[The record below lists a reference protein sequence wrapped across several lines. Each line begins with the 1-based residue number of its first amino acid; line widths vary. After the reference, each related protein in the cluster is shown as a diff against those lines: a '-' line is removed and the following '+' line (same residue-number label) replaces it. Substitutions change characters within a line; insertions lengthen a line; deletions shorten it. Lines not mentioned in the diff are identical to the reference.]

1 MTLSDISIKN
11 PVFAWMLMFGMILFG
26 IICFFR
32 MGVSQMPDINFPV
45 VSVSISLP
53 NASPQIMESDVA
65 DPVEDAVL
73 GVEGVQDVQT
83 TCTEGTANISV
94 FLDISRNVDVA
105 VQDVQTAVFQVQ
117 KQLPTNIYPPIIRK
131 QNPNS
136 SPILWLAV
144 TADPPLTLRDLML
157 YTRDHLKDR
166 FTSLPGVSA
175 VFLGGFVNRQVNIW
189 VDNHKLTARQLT
201 SDDIIGTIQKQHA
214 EVPAGFMET
223 SQTQYD
229 IRSMGEAYTVK
240 DFENLPILARGG
252 APNYISTQLKDVAT
266 IEDGLATITRISR
279 FNGAPACGM
288 GIVMQDGYNA
298 VEVATA
304 AKARMEEVRKE
315 MPAGYHINQNFD
327 TTTAIKD
334 NVHELELTIGMA
346 AVLTALVCYL
356 FLGSWSSTFNVFLA
370 IPTSLFGTFIVIYFF
385 GFTLN
390 TFTLLA
396 LSLSIGVV
404 VDDAIMVLENIV
416 RHQEKGEGMVEAA
429 LKGAREVTFA
439 AIATSIAIVAI
450 FLPVAFMQGIIG
462 KFFFQFGITLSGAVL
477 ISLLEA
483 VTLTPMR
490 CSQFVHAPDETKG
503 FAGYVAGQ
511 FHHLS
516 AFYSRLLT
524 WCLWYRT
531 DLLATQAKTGHL
543 PWFKTFIS
551 KFFLTG
557 PDQLLKE
564 VQAESKDPRFSV
576 APVLW
581 LFVGVGALIGVNK
594 LVAANHWN
602 PVVGKVFGILFLL
615 AVLGYLWKERHF
627 LFAHL
632 LYDHR
637 WLVVFSAL
645 VVFTCSMFLAGI
657 VKKEM
662 VPATDQSVFLV
673 NIQLPLTYSI
683 FKTDALVKQCEAA
696 LKNRGEI
703 RNLYV
708 AVGGFGGNAANTAI
722 MFLTMKSPAD
732 RPVADASEKIQPT
745 GPLAFIQKFFAKFS
759 KPRLSQAEF
768 MQVCRKALKAVS
780 PDLQVFLVDLSK
792 RGLSTGAGYDV
803 EFIVTGPDWDKLA
816 GYTEEI
822 KKRMRASTLLADVNS
837 NYFSGQ
843 PEIQVV
849 PDRAKSALRGVDIS
863 NLGSVLGTLIG
874 GYTFQTA
881 YYHES
886 GHENSIFIRVPPE
899 QRTGM
904 DDLKKIYTRNNRGEL
919 VPIADVTTMTQVPS
933 LQQITRDNR
942 ERAIYFKANHSTT
955 STGQQALDE
964 AIKIAGEVLPEGY
977 HTALTGTSQAGSQTN
992 VQLMITMI
1000 LGIVVAYMVLASQF
1014 NSFVQPITILL
1025 ALPFSITG
1033 AFATLWLFDQ
1043 SLNMYSMIGL
1053 ILLLG
1058 LVKKNSI
1065 MLVDFT
1071 NQARRRGLKI
1081 GDALLYACPI
1091 RLRPILM
1098 TSAATVAGALP
1109 SALAFGPG
1117 AELRQP
1123 MSIAI
1128 IGGILVSTILTL
1140 VVVPCAYSILS
1151 GWERPDPYTFEL
1163 DAAGNIVTQSKK
1175 SKPR

>member
-1 MTLSDISIKN
+1 
-11 PVFAWMLMFGMILFG
+11 
-26 IICFFR
+26 
-32 MGVSQMPDINFPV
+32 
-45 VSVSISLP
+45 
-53 NASPQIMESDVA
+53 MESDVA
-65 DPVEDAVL
+65 DPIEDAVL

-83 TCTEGTANISV
+83 TCTEGSANISV
-94 FLDISRNVDVA
+94 FLDISRDVNVA

-157 YTRDHLKDR
+157 YTRDNLKDR

-189 VDNHKLTARQLT
+189 VDNNKLTARQLT
-201 SDDIIGTIQKQHA
+201 ADDIITTISKQHA

-223 SQTQYD
+223 PQTQYD
-229 IRSMGEAYTVK
+229 IRSMGEAYNVK
-240 DFENLPILARGG
+240 DFENLPILQRGG
-252 APNYISTQLKDVAT
+252 APNYTLTRLKDVST

-279 FNGAPACGM
+279 FNGTPSCGM

-298 VEVATA
+298 VDVANDAKKRMDEVQ
-304 AKARMEEVRKE
+304 KE
-315 MPAGYHINQNFD
+315 LPKGYHIAQNFD
-327 TTTAIKD
+327 TTRAIKD
-334 NVHELELTIGMA
+334 NVHELELTIGLA
-346 AVLTALVCYL
+346 AILTALVCYL

-370 IPTSLFGTFIVIYFF
+370 IPTSLFGTFIIINFF

-416 RHQEKGEGMVEAA
+416 RHQEKGESMVEAA

-439 AIATSIAIVAI
+439 AIATSMAIVAI

-490 CSQFVHAPDETKG
+490 CSQFVHVTDESKG
-503 FAGYVAGQ
+503 FAHFVSVR
-511 FHHLS
+511 FEKLS
-516 AFYSRLLT
+516 HFYTRVLE
-524 WCLWYRT
+524 WCLEYNT
-531 DLLATQAKTGHL
+531 DLISAQAKSGKL
-543 PWFKTFIS
+543 PWFHALVS

-557 PDQLLKE
+557 PKSILAEVKE
-564 VQAESKDPRFSV
+564 ETQNPKYRL
-576 APVLW
+576 APLGGILGGLILVL
-581 LFVGVGALIGVNK
+581 ACK
-594 LVAANHWN
+594 AWN
-602 PVVGKVFGILFLL
+602 PMAFKVSGILFLIGLL
-615 AVLGYLWKERHF
+615 AYLWKERHF

-632 LYDHR
+632 LHDHR
-637 WLVVFSAL
+637 WWVVFGAFAIFFGSMAL
-645 VVFTCSMFLAGI
+645 AKV

-662 VPATDQSVFLV
+662 VPSTDQSVFLI
-673 NIQLPLTYSI
+673 NLQLPLDYSI
-683 FKTDALVKQCEAA
+683 FKTDAVVKQCEAA
-696 LKNRGEI
+696 LNQRAEI
-703 RNLYV
+703 KNLYV

-722 MFLTMKSPAD
+722 MFLTMKDPAERPIAD
-732 RPVADASEKIQPT
+732 RKEKAPAT
-745 GPLAFIQKFFAKFS
+745 GPLAFLSNFFARFTQ
-759 KPRLSQAEF
+759 PRLTQAEF
-768 MQVCRKALKAVS
+768 MQVCRKTLKSVS
-780 PDLQVFLVDLSK
+780 PDLQVFLTDLSK
-792 RGLSTGAGYDV
+792 RGLSTGKGNDV

-816 GYTEEI
+816 SYSEEI
-822 KKRMRASTLLADVNS
+822 KKRMMADKMLADSNN

-843 PEIQVV
+843 PEIQVI
-849 PDRAKSALRGVDIS
+849 PDRVKSAMRGVDIS
-863 NLGSVLGTLIG
+863 DLGNVLGTLIG
-874 GYTFQTA
+874 GYTFQTS

-886 GHENSIFIRVPPE
+886 GHENSIFIRVPAS
-899 QRTGM
+899 QRTGP
-904 DDLKKIYTRNNRGEL
+904 DSLKHIYTRNNRGEL
-919 VPIADVTTMTQVPS
+919 VPITDVTTMNQLPS

-942 ERAIYFKANHSTT
+942 QRAIFFTANHSPSATA
-955 STGQQALDE
+955 QQALDE
-964 AIKIAGEVLPEGY
+964 ALKICKEVLPEGY
-977 HTALTGTSQAGSQTN
+977 HAALTGTSQAGSQTN
-992 VQLMITMI
+992 TQLLFTML
-1000 LGIVVAYMVLASQF
+1000 LGIIVAYMILASQF
-1014 NSFVQPITILL
+1014 NSFIHPVTILS

-1033 AFATLWLFDQ
+1033 AFFTLWLFDQ

-1071 NQARRRGLKI
+1071 NQARRRGSAPTE
-1081 GDALLYACPI
+1081 ALLYACPV

-1098 TSAATVAGALP
+1098 TSVATIAGAMP
-1109 SALAFGPG
+1109 AALAFGPG

-1128 IGGILVSTILTL
+1128 IGGILVSTLLTL
-1140 VVVPCAYSILS
+1140 VVVPCAYSILT
-1151 GWERPDPYTFEL
+1151 GFERPDAHDF
-1163 DAAGNIVTQSKK
+1163 DIDGMGNIITKAKRLLGRKTSGK
-1175 SKPR
+1175 

>member
-1 MTLSDISIKN
+1 MTLSDVSIKN
-11 PVFAWMLMFGMILFG
+11 PVFAWMLMFGLIFFG

-83 TCTEGTANISV
+83 TCTEGSANISV
-94 FLDISRNVDVA
+94 FLDISRDVNVA
-105 VQDVQTAVFQVQ
+105 VQNIQTAVFQVQ

-175 VFLGGFVNRQVNIW
+175 VFLGGFVNRQVNVW
-189 VDNHKLTARQLT
+189 VDNHKLVARQLT
-201 SDDIIGTIQKQHA
+201 SDDIITTIQKQHA

-223 SQTQYD
+223 AQTQYD
-229 IRSMGEAYTVK
+229 IRSMGEAYNVK
-240 DFENLPILARGG
+240 DFENLPILSRGG
-252 APNYISTQLKDVAT
+252 APNYILTQLKDVAKV
-266 IEDGLATITRISR
+266 EDGLATITRISR
-279 FNGAPACGM
+279 FNGVPSCGM

-298 VEVATA
+298 VEVANA
-304 AKARMEEVRKE
+304 AKARMEEVLKE
-315 MPAGYHINQNFD
+315 MPKGYHIAQNFD

-334 NVHELELTIGMA
+334 NVHELELTIGLA

-429 LKGAREVTFA
+429 LKGSREVTFA
-439 AIATSIAIVAI
+439 AVATSIAIVAI
-450 FLPVAFMQGIIG
+450 FLPIAFMQGIIG

-490 CSQFVHAPDETKG
+490 CSQFVHVTDDTKG
-503 FAGYVAGQ
+503 FNHFVTER
-511 FHHLS
+511 FNRLS
-516 AFYSRLLT
+516 AFYSRVLA

-531 DLLATQAKTGHL
+531 DLLAAQAKGGRL
-543 PWFKTFIS
+543 PWFKNLVS
-551 KFFLTG
+551 KFFLTSPG
-557 PDQLLKE
+557 QLLEE
-564 VQAESKDPRFSV
+564 VKDETKNPRFSL
-576 APVLW
+576 APIFWFFAGLA
-581 LFVGVGALIGVNK
+581 ALLGIQK
-594 LVAANHWN
+594 LAAAHHWN
-602 PVVGKVFGILFLL
+602 PLVGKAALVLFLL
-615 AVLGYLWKERHF
+615 AALGHLWKERHF

-637 WLVVFSAL
+637 WIVVFAAFSIFAG
-645 VVFTCSMFLAGI
+645 SMFMAGI

-673 NIQLPLTYSI
+673 NLQLPLDYSI
-683 FKTDALVKQCEAA
+683 FRTDAVVKKCEEA
-696 LKNRGEI
+696 LSKRGEI
-703 RNLYV
+703 KNLYV

-722 MFLTMKSPAD
+722 MFLTMKSPAE
-732 RPVADASEKIQPT
+732 RPVAEASEKIPPS
-745 GPLAFIQKFFAKFS
+745 GPLAFFSRALAKLS
-759 KPRLSQAEF
+759 KPRLTQAEF
-768 MQVCRKALKAVS
+768 MNVCRKTLKGVA

-792 RGLSTGAGYDV
+792 RGLSTGKGYDV

-816 GYTEEI
+816 GYSEEI
-822 KKRMRASTLLADVNS
+822 KKRMKDSKLLADVNN
-837 NYFSGQ
+837 NYLSGQ
-843 PEIQVV
+843 PEIQIV

-874 GYTFQTA
+874 GYTFQSS

-899 QRTGM
+899 QRMGP

-919 VPIADVTTMTQVPS
+919 VPISDVTTMTQVPS

-942 ERAIYFKANHSTT
+942 ERAINFQANHSA
-955 STGQQALDE
+955 SATGQQALDE
-964 AIKIAGEVLPEGY
+964 SQRIAGEVLPEGY
-977 HTALTGTSQAGSQTN
+977 HLALTGTSQSGSQTN
-992 VQLMITMI
+992 NQLLYTMI
-1000 LGIVVAYMVLASQF
+1000 LGIIVAYMVLASQF
-1014 NSFVQPITILL
+1014 NSFVQPITILM

-1033 AFATLWLFDQ
+1033 AFFTLWLFDQ

-1081 GDALLYACPI
+1081 ADALLYACPV

-1098 TSAATVAGALP
+1098 TSAATIAGALP
-1109 SALAFGPG
+1109 AALAFGPG

-1128 IGGILVSTILTL
+1128 IGGILVSTLLTL

-1151 GWERPDPYTFEL
+1151 GWERPDPHDFEI
-1163 DAAGNIVTQSKK
+1163 DAAGNVVTQTKK
-1175 SKPR
+1175 SKSR

>member
-1 MTLSDISIKN
+1 VTLSDISIKN
-11 PVFAWMLMFGMILFG
+11 PVFAWMLMFGLIFFG
-26 IICFFR
+26 ILCFFR

-65 DPVEDAVL
+65 DPIEDAVL

-83 TCTEGTANISV
+83 TCTEGSANISV

-166 FTSLPGVSA
+166 FTSLPGVA
-175 VFLGGFVNRQVNIW
+175 NVFLGGFVNRQVNIW
-189 VDNHKLTARQLT
+189 VDNNKLRARQLT
-201 SDDIIGTIQKQHA
+201 SDDIITTIQKQHA

-240 DFENLPILARGG
+240 DFENLPILQRGG
-252 APNYISTQLKDVAT
+252 APNYLLTQLKDVAKV
-266 IEDGLATITRISR
+266 EDGLATVTRISR
-279 FNGAPACGM
+279 FNGVPSCGM

-298 VEVATA
+298 VDVANA
-304 AKARMEEVRKE
+304 AKARMEEVIKE
-315 MPAGYHINQNFD
+315 LPKGFHISQNFD
-327 TTTAIKD
+327 TTTSIKD
-334 NVHELELTIGMA
+334 NVHELELTIGLA
-346 AVLTALVCYL
+346 AILTALVCYL
-356 FLGSWSSTFNVFLA
+356 FLGSWSSTLNVFLA
-370 IPTSLFGTFIVIYFF
+370 IPTSLFGTFIIIYFF

-439 AIATSIAIVAI
+439 AIATSMAIVAI

-462 KFFFQFGITLSGAVL
+462 KFFFQFGVTLSGAVL

-490 CSQFVHAPDETKG
+490 CSQFVHVTDETQG
-503 FAGYVAGQ
+503 FAHYVGQ
-511 FHHLS
+511 KFERLS
-516 AFYSRLLT
+516 TLYSGILK

-531 DLLATQAKTGHL
+531 DLLETQAQTGHL
-543 PWFKTFIS
+543 PWFKAFVS
-551 KFFLTG
+551 KWFLTS
-557 PDQLLKE
+557 PHQLLEE
-564 VQAESKDPRFSV
+564 VAEETGNPRYSTLPLSGLFLGGIVTGVIRSQAN
-576 APVLW
+576 AH
-581 LFVGVGALIGVNK
+581 
-594 LVAANHWN
+594 HWN
-602 PVVGKVFGILFLL
+602 PLVSKIALVLFLL
-615 AVLGYLWKERHF
+615 GALAYLWRERHF

-637 WLVVFSAL
+637 WWVVFGAL
-645 VVFTCSMFLAGI
+645 AIFFGSMQMAKI

-662 VPATDQSVFLV
+662 VPATDQSVFLI
-673 NIQLPLTYSI
+673 NLQLPLTYSI
-683 FKTDALVKQCEAA
+683 FKTDGVVKQCEEV
-696 LKNRGEI
+696 LRKRGEI
-703 RNLYV
+703 KNLYV

-722 MFLTMKSPAD
+722 MFLTMKPPAE
-732 RPVADASEKIQPT
+732 RPVADRSEQIPPS
-745 GPLAFIQKFFAKFS
+745 GPLAPLSRLFQHLTA
-759 KPRLSQAEF
+759 PRLTQAEF
-768 MQVCRKALKAVS
+768 MQVCRKALRGVS
-780 PDLQVFLVDLSK
+780 PELQVFLTDLSK
-792 RGLSTGAGYDV
+792 RGLSTGRGYDV

-816 GYTEEI
+816 SYSEEI
-822 KKRMRASTLLADVNS
+822 KKRMKADPMLADVNN
-837 NYFSGQ
+837 NYLSGQ
-843 PEIQVV
+843 PEIQIV

-874 GYTFQTA
+874 GYTFQTS

-886 GHENSIFIRVPPE
+886 GHENNIFIRVPPE
-899 QRTGM
+899 QRTGP

-919 VPIADVTTMTQVPS
+919 VPVADVTTMTQVPS

-942 ERAIYFKANHSTT
+942 ERAIYFQANHSTT
-955 STGQQALDE
+955 TTGQQALDE
-964 AIKIAGEVLPEGY
+964 ALKIADDVLPEGY
-977 HTALTGTSQAGSQTN
+977 HTALTGTSQSGSQTN
-992 VQLMITMI
+992 FQLLITMF

-1014 NSFVQPITILL
+1014 NSFVHPVTILL

-1033 AFATLWLFDQ
+1033 AFGTLWLFDQ

-1081 GDALLYACPI
+1081 ADALMYACPV

-1098 TSAATVAGALP
+1098 TSVATVAGALP
-1109 SALAFGPG
+1109 AALAFGPG

-1128 IGGILVSTILTL
+1128 IGGIIISTLLTL

-1151 GWERPDPYTFEL
+1151 GFERPDAHTFDI
-1163 DAAGNIVTQSKK
+1163 DAAGNVVTQKK
-1175 SKPR
+1175 SKAK